1 MNSKR
6 FLIQLRYLGFRY
18 HGVQKQPG
26 FSSIQEKIEKVL
38 AKELEG
44 KFQTRFS
51 SRTDALVSSLDSYCL
66 LMCEDSLELEQVQK
80 ALLRLPPD
88 IEVLEV
94 HCVEDDFILLKELSE
109 KEYRYYFC
117 FNQKN
122 FHPFASAF
130 MTHIREELDLEK
142 MKKAAFLFCGQHDFV
157 NYAYKMK
164 KGVDSRRSI
173 LESLLVQNED
183 FTGSFFPEKS
193 YVFKVRGHGFMRGQ
207 VRAMMGA
214 LFRVGKG
221 ELSLSELE
229 ESLKEED
236 STFVQWLAPASG
248 LILYETKM
256 K

>member
-26 FSSIQEKIEKVL
+26 FSSIQEKIETVL
-38 AKELEG
+38 SKDLKG

-66 LMCEDSLELEQVQK
+66 LMSENSLTLESVQK
-80 ALLRLPPD
+80 ALSRLPPD
-88 IEVLEV
+88 IEMLEV
-94 HCVEDDFILLKELSE
+94 RCVGDDFILLKELNE

-130 MTHIREELDLEK
+130 MTHIREELNLEI
-142 MKKAAFLFCGQHDFV
+142 MKEAALLFCGQHDFV
-157 NYAYKMK
+157 NYAYKLK
-164 KGVDSRRSI
+164 EGVDSHRSI
-173 LESLLVQNED
+173 LVSLLEQNED

-221 ELSLSELE
+221 ELSLPDLKK
-229 ESLKEED
+229 SLKEED

-248 LILYETKM
+248 LILHETKM